1 MGWYGM
7 NFVNMPE
14 LTWKYGYLAI
24 IVVSVLI
31 VGLCLWIIEKKKV
44 LVNCLLHGHLS

>member
-1 MGWYGM
+1 M

-14 LTWKYGYLAI
+14 LTWKHGYPAV

-31 VGLCLWIIEKKKV
+31 VGLCLWIMEKKKV
-44 LVNCLLHGHLS
+44 LVDCLLHGRLS